1 MKKLFLLIFAFSCL
15 SANFQQIPQ
24 LNETDTASII
34 KASYLY
40 NFSKLVDWP
49 AEYKT
54 GNFVI
59 SVMGGSN
66 LHKELVEQYNTKQ
79 IGSQQLEI
87 RKLSKTLNIS
97 SCHVLYVG
105 PECTDILPEISEAL
119 KDQPTL
125 IVSDAKGA
133 LQRGSALNFVVDG
146 TQLKF
151 ELNESNASK
160 RDLFVG
166 STLKSLAIESK

>member
-1 MKKLFLLIFAFSCL
+1 MKKLFLLVLAFSCL
-15 SANFQQIPQ
+15 SANYQEIPQ
-24 LNETDTASII
+24 LNETDTASVI
-34 KASYLY
+34 KASFIY
-40 NFSKLVDWP
+40 NFCKYVDWP
-49 AEYKT
+49 TEYKK

-105 PECTDILPEISEAL
+105 PECTDILPEISRTL

-125 IVSDAKGA
+125 IVADSDGA
-133 LQRGSALNFVVDG
+133 LQKGAALNFVVDG

-151 ELNESNASK
+151 ELDESNASN

-166 STLKSLAIESK
+166 STLKSLATESK

>member
-1 MKKLFLLIFAFSCL
+1 MKKLFLLIIAFSSVC
-15 SANFQQIPQ
+15 ANYQQIPE

-49 AEYKT
+49 AEFKT

-66 LHKELVEQYNTKQ
+66 LHKELVEKYNTKQ
-79 IGSQQLEI
+79 IGSQQIEI

-105 PECTDILPEISEAL
+105 PECTDILPDISKAL

-125 IVSDAKGA
+125 IIGDSDGSLKKGA
-133 LQRGSALNFVVDG
+133 VMNFVVDNSR
-146 TQLKF
+146 LMF
-151 ELNESNASK
+151 ELNEDNAAK
-160 RDLFVG
+160 RNLFVG
-166 STLKSLAIESK
+166 STLKSLAIDTK

>member
-1 MKKLFLLIFAFSCL
+1 MKKLFLLIIAFSCF
-15 SANFQQIPQ
+15 SAKIQQIPQ

-66 LHKELVEQYNTKQ
+66 LHKELVEKYNTKQ

-97 SCHVLYVG
+97 TCHVLYVG
-105 PECTDILPEISEAL
+105 PECTDILPDISKTL
-119 KDQPTL
+119 KGKPTL
-125 IVSDAKGA
+125 IIADSEGA
-133 LQRGSALNFVVDG
+133 LQQGAVMNFVVEG

-160 RDLFVG
+160 RDLFIG

>member
-1 MKKLFLLIFAFSCL
+1 MKKLFLLIIAFSCI
-15 SANFQQIPQ
+15 SANFQQIPE
-24 LNETDTASII
+24 LNETDTASVI
-34 KASYLY
+34 KASFIY
-40 NFSKLVDWP
+40 NFCKYVDWP
-49 AEYKT
+49 AENKK

-105 PECTDILPEISEAL
+105 AECTDILPEIAKAL
-119 KDQPTL
+119 EDKPTL
-125 IVSDAKGA
+125 IVADSKGA
-133 LQRGSALNFVVDG
+133 LQRGAALNFVVDG

-166 STLKSLAIESK
+166 STLKSLATESK

>member
-1 MKKLFLLIFAFSCL
+1 MKKLFLFVIAFSCL

-40 NFSKLVDWP
+40 NFTKYIDWP
-49 AEYKT
+49 AKYKT

-59 SVMGGSN
+59 SIMGGSN
-66 LHKELVEQYNTKQ
+66 LHKELVEKYNTKQ

-105 PECTDILPEISEAL
+105 PECNDILPDIAKAL

-125 IVSDAKGA
+125 IVADSKGA
-133 LQRGSALNFVVDG
+133 LQRGAAVNFVVEG
-146 TQLKF
+146 TQLRF
-151 ELNESNASK
+151 ELNEANATK

-166 STLKSLAIESK
+166 STLKSLAID

>member
-1 MKKLFLLIFAFSCL
+1 MKKLFLLVIAFSFI
-15 SANFQQIPQ
+15 SASYQEIPQ

-59 SVMGGSN
+59 SVMGGNN

-87 RKLSKTLNIS
+87 RKLSKNLNIS
-97 SCHVLYVG
+97 PCHVLYVG
-105 PECTDILPEISEAL
+105 PDCTDILPEISKTL

-125 IVSDAKGA
+125 IVSDSDGALEKGA
-133 LQRGSALNFVVDG
+133 ALNFVVDG

-151 ELNESNASK
+151 ELDESSAS
-160 RDLFVG
+160 RHDLFVG